1 MQKEETQGLDERW
14 ELASRAA
21 NEGIWDWDLRT
32 NKVYRSAYWFEMFGY
47 EPGELADTPWVWE
60 NMIHPDDAASVIEQR
75 GRHIEG
81 RAPRY
86 YAEHRMRCK
95 DGRYRWFLSRGQVI
109 RDEEGTPIRMLGFYT
124 NIDETIAS
132 RMQILRQNAV
142 LKALNEVS
150 LQAIGNETH
159 DATLTAI
166 LNGIRGF
173 MEADK
178 GYLSIL
184 DHQSDLMQTH
194 SLSGSVGPTIMT
206 HRRGEHLTGLV
217 WASGKFQYI
226 ADFSQW
232 PGRPPTEDSSQII
245 AAAGIPLQVGET
257 IVGVVILGF
266 GCQREI
272 LAEEVEI
279 LQQFAVIAALVVR
292 NREMALQLK
301 EDFRL
306 RTLLEKVQPI
316 DRVSFLN
323 ALAEG
328 KPIPAREL
336 AAQAKLFDL
345 PPKSGYITLVAHS
358 ALSAA
363 RFSEG
368 LIRVEEENKMNI
380 WSRERKLYILYPL
393 AQPEHERLAI
403 SHRVEEVRQQLEL
416 LLACSI
422 DSLGVGLH
430 CASLRE
436 VATGFRQ
443 AREALEIGSRLHPKR
458 AVHHYLDIGLL
469 QVLSKTGDKDQVDVF
484 VTHMIGVLIDHD
496 RKKNS
501 HLVETLAAILSGAT
515 LRSVADELFI
525 HIKTLMFRKH
535 HIEKLLGE
543 SLEDASVRMNLTLAL
558 QLHELSGEK

>member
-1 MQKEETQGLDERW
+1 MQNEEVQGRDERW

-47 EPGELADTPWVWE
+47 QPGELADTPWVWE

-81 RAPRY
+81 RAQRY

-109 RDEEGTPIRMLGFYT
+109 RDETGTPIRMLGFYT

-132 RMQILRQNAV
+132 RAQILRQNAA

-150 LQAIGNETH
+150 LQAIANETH

-166 LNGIRGF
+166 LNRIREF
-173 MEADK
+173 IQADK

-184 DHQSDLMQTH
+184 APQADLMLTH
-194 SLSGSVGPTIMT
+194 SLSGSVGPTVMQ
-206 HRRGEHLTGLV
+206 HRRGEHMTGLV
-217 WASGKFQYI
+217 WATGEFQYI

-232 PGRPPTEDSSQII
+232 PGRPQTEDSVQIK
-245 AAAGIPLQVGET
+245 AAVGIPLRVGST
-257 IVGVVILGF
+257 IVGAITLGF
-266 GCQREI
+266 TSRREV
-272 LAEEVEI
+272 LAEEVDI

-292 NREMALQLK
+292 NRQMALQLK

-336 AAQAKLFDL
+336 AAQAKLFAL
-345 PPKSGYITLVAHS
+345 PTKSGYITLVAHS
-358 ALSAA
+358 AFSAA
-363 RFSEG
+363 RFSDG
-368 LIRVEEENKMNI
+368 LVRVEEENNMNI

-393 AQPEHERLAI
+393 AQPEHERLVL
-403 SHRVEEVRQQLEL
+403 SHRAEELRQQLEL
-416 LLACSI
+416 LLSCSLDRI
-422 DSLGVGLH
+422 GVGLY
-430 CASLRE
+430 CASLRD
-436 VATGFRQ
+436 VAAGFRQ
-443 AREALEIGSRLHPKR
+443 AREALEIGSRLHPKKT
-458 AVHHYLDIGLL
+458 VHHYLDIGLL
-469 QVLSKTGDKDQVDVF
+469 QVLSKTGDKEQVDAFIV
-484 VTHMIGVLIDHD
+484 HMLGVLIDHD

-535 HIEKLLGE
+535 HIEELLGE
-543 SLEDASVRMNLTLAL
+543 SLEDASVRLNLTLAL